1 MKIVLASRITYKGAD
16 LPRTPRPTLG
26 SATLECSP
34 LATASCTRLAFE
46 CWDPVNQVGVLL

>member
-46 CWDPVNQVGVLL
+46 CWNPVNQVGVLL